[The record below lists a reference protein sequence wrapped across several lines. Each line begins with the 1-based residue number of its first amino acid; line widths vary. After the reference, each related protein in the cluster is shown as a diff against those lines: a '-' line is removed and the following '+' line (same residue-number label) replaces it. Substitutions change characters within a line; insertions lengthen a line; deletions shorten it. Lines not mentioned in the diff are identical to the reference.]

1 MAEGSQ
7 VADATADAAGET
19 AGTDGGGAETGA
31 GGAETGAGGA
41 ETGGTETGGAETGG
55 AETGGADKG
64 QGWLRRLFRYCWRY
78 RGDVLLAL
86 GASLAGMAVM
96 ALVPLVPKLIIDD
109 VIVRHERSLAPWAT
123 LLIVAALVV
132 YVLTYVRRFYG
143 GRLAL
148 DVQHALRTD
157 MYASITRLDG
167 RRQDNL
173 STGQVIG
180 RGTSDLQ
187 LIQGLLFMVPML
199 IGNIL
204 LFLVSLVVMAVL
216 SPLLTVVALA
226 VAPALWILA
235 SRSRTRL
242 FPATWYAQ
250 GQAAAVAGVVDGAVT
265 GVRVVKGFG
274 QEAQETDKLREAGRR
289 LFAARLRTVRLNS
302 RYTPALQAVPALG
315 QVAMLALGGWMATR
329 GQISLGTFVAF
340 STYLAQLVGPVRM
353 LTMVLTIGQQARAGV
368 ERVFELI
375 DTEPV
380 IHERPDAR
388 ELPEDAPATVEF
400 DRVSFGYDPERPV
413 LSEVSLRIE
422 PGETLAVVGASG
434 SGKSTLSMLLP
445 RFYDVS
451 SGAVRIGGHDVREL
465 TYDSLRGAIGLVP
478 EDSFLFSDTV
488 RANLA
493 YGLPDASEERIRAA
507 ARAAQ
512 ADGFISALPDGYDT
526 EVGEQGLTLS
536 GGQRQRLALARAIL
550 TDPRLLI
557 LDDATSAVDA
567 RVEHEIHE
575 ALRGVMAGRTTLL
588 IAHRPS
594 TLALADRIAVM
605 ERGRVVDVGT
615 DAELRAR
622 SALYRNLLT
631 EDAAPDVPAVPSAP
645 AVPDVPAVPSA
656 PATPAAPGGDG
667 AARTAAPAAGNGSR
681 PWAGAD
687 GPAHAEP
694 RGGGAHAAGFAGAF
708 GGEAAASGLAEP
720 CLEEEPSAD
729 GDRPAR
735 GREGCS
741 RPAAGPRARGG
752 DDPAHASGEADG
764 DGVASE
770 PWIRPA
776 GDGAD
781 GAVQAGGARPRYGD
795 APGHAAADAAGPDA
809 GRPSRRG
816 GDGAAPEPWAR
827 PDDGEGRCR
836 PHGGDDP
843 DHARA
848 GDGDGAGFAG
858 VSSGGPGARPGG
870 AGAARGRQ
878 VTPELWVRPAG
889 DGRKAGAPAV
899 AAVAGPGMA
908 GALSGMPATPELLA
922 KVAALPPATDTPDID
937 EEAATRAEETY
948 GLRRLLRGFGAPLAL
963 ALLLVALDALAGLL
977 LPVLIRHGI
986 DQGVQR
992 LALGAVWTASGLAL
1006 LVVLAQWAVQVGETR
1021 LTGRTGERVLYA
1033 LRVKI
1038 FAQLQR
1044 LGLDYY
1050 ERELT
1055 GKIMTRM
1062 TTDVDAL
1069 STFLQTGLVTAVV
1082 SLLTFFGILV
1092 ALLVIDVQLA
1102 LVVFLTLPPLI
1113 IGTVL
1118 FRRRSVKAY
1127 QLARE
1132 RVSVVNA
1139 DLQESVAGLRIVQA
1153 FRRERSGRERFAARS
1168 DAYRQARLR
1177 GQRLISV
1184 YFPFVQLL
1192 SSVASALVLIVGAGR
1207 VGDGT
1212 LTTGALVAYLL
1223 YIDLF
1228 FAPVQQLS
1236 QVFDGYQQA
1245 TVSLGRIQELLR
1257 EPTTTPVADAP
1268 REVGA
1273 MRGEIAFEDVRFRY
1287 GDGEEALAGISLTI
1301 PAGQTVAF
1309 VGETGAGK
1317 STLVKLVA
1325 RFYDPTG
1332 GAVRVDGADLRE
1344 LDLTE
1349 YRGHLG
1355 VVPQEPYLFAG
1366 TVRDAIAYGRPDA
1379 SDAEV
1384 EAAARAVG
1392 AHEMVASLDGGYL
1405 HEVAERGRNLSA
1417 GQRQLIA
1424 LARAELVDPDIL
1436 LLDEATAALDLA
1448 TEALVNQ
1455 ATDRLTGRRTTL
1467 VVAHRLTTAARAD
1480 RVVVL
1485 DHGRVVEDGTHEE
1498 LVARDGRY
1506 ATLWRTFMGETA
1518 PAVA

>member
-1 MAEGSQ
+1 M
-7 VADATADAAGET
+7 
-19 AGTDGGGAETGA
+19 
-31 GGAETGAGGA
+31 
-41 ETGGTETGGAETGG
+41 
-55 AETGGADKG
+55 
-64 QGWLRRLFRYCWRY
+64 FRYCWRY

-86 GASLAGMAVM
+86 GASLAGMAVT

-157 MYASITRLDG
+157 MYAAITRLDG

-631 EDAAPDVPAVPSAP
+631 EDAAPDVPAVP
-645 AVPDVPAVPSA
+645 DV

-687 GPAHAEP
+687 GPAPAHAEP

-720 CLEEEPSAD
+720 CLDEEPSAD

-735 GREGCS
+735 GREGGS

-770 PWIRPA
+770 SWI
-776 GDGAD
+776 
-781 GAVQAGGARPRYGD
+781 
-795 APGHAAADAAGPDA
+795 
-809 GRPSRRG
+809 
-816 GDGAAPEPWAR
+816 
-827 PDDGEGRCR
+827 
-836 PHGGDDP
+836 
-843 DHARA
+843 
-848 GDGDGAGFAG
+848 
-858 VSSGGPGARPGG
+858 G

-1021 LTGRTGERVLYA
+1021 MTGRTGERVLYA

-1485 DHGRVVEDGTHEE
+1485 DHGQVVEDGTHEE